1 MTTIDAPT
9 TTLDVTGAAH
19 AGRRSSGL
27 TSAGGIALLA
37 TPVVMAGGMLTIPPG
52 EDGVTT
58 SSYLGSLA
66 ATPWLTG
73 LSAGLL
79 HYSWVLFALGV
90 LAAPGLVRG
99 RGRVLTGAVAAAMSF
114 CAIQISGLLLGD
126 WYGMALGRALPLDQA
141 AGIFE
146 AADANLWVTTWMYS
160 GKLVGFA
167 GVLLVTAA
175 LAWSRAVSWW
185 LVALPVLGTVA
196 MAGLGM
202 LLGNL
207 GAGIGM
213 IISMAPLF
221 VIGAKLLRQR

>member
-9 TTLDVTGAAH
+9 TTLDVTTT
-19 AGRRSSGL
+19 AGRRPSGL

-37 TPVVMAGGMLTIPPG
+37 APVLMAGGMLTIPPG

-58 SSYLGSLA
+58 SSYVGSLA
-66 ATPWLTG
+66 ATPWLTA

-79 HYSWVLFALGV
+79 HYAWVLFALGI
-90 LAAPGLVRG
+90 LAVPALVRG
-99 RGRVLTGAVAAAMSF
+99 RGRTLTAVVAAAMSF

-126 WYGMALGRALPLDQA
+126 WHAMALGRALPLDQA
-141 AGIFE
+141 ATIFE
-146 AADANLWVTTWMYS
+146 AAGADLWVTTWMYS

-175 LAWSRAVSWW
+175 LAWSRSVSWW

-202 LLGNL
+202 LGTAGLALGML
-207 GAGIGM
+207 
-213 IISMAPLF
+213 ISLAPLF
-221 VIGAKLLRQR
+221 VIGVKLLRQR